1 MNQFFEPPE
10 RAMAVF
16 LVDNKGSI
24 VSPTNE
30 VDFFLP
36 MLLFLQGI
44 SPPSLEGEKSAVK
57 LPQVLFL
64 D

>member
-10 RAMAVF
+10 RATAVF
-16 LVDNKGSI
+16 LVDNKGAI
-24 VSPTNE
+24 VPPTNK

-36 MLLFLQGI
+36 MLLSLQGI
-44 SPPSLEGEKSAVK
+44 SPPSLEGEKPAVK